1 MTISGSRIL
10 VASVL
15 GFVATVSPAATV
27 VEGAGATFPYPIY
40 AKWFDAFHRRFPD
53 FEIRYQAIGS
63 EGGVQR
69 LLQHKV
75 DFAAS
80 DAPLSGLDVGSSS
93 GYVQFPAVLGAVVPI
108 YNVSRASGALQFT
121 PEALAGIYLG
131 TIRRWNDPVLKA
143 ANHGASLPDEEIVVV
158 HRSDG
163 SGTSY
168 IWTEYLS
175 KVSSVWKSAVGAR
188 SMPAWP
194 VGRGANG
201 NDGVAKLVS
210 QTANSIGY
218 VEFIYALQNRLNF
231 GVVRNQAGKFV
242 QADLDSIAEAAKGA
256 TARLAPDLGIS
267 ITNAP
272 GQRAYPIASF
282 SWFIVPARIED
293 APKKKVIL
301 EFLKWMLGPGQKQ
314 AAALGFVSLP
324 SELIVSEN
332 QILEGF

>member
-1 MTISGSRIL
+1 MSYSRIL

-15 GFVATVSPAATV
+15 GFVATSGYAGTV

-40 AKWFDAFHRRFPD
+40 AKWFEAFHRHFPD
-53 FEIRYQAIGS
+53 FEIRYQAVGS
-63 EGGVQR
+63 EGGVQQ
-69 LLQHKV
+69 LLRRKV

-80 DAPLSGLDVGSSS
+80 DVPLSSLDVAGGSR
-93 GYVQFPAVLGAVVPI
+93 YLQFPAVLGAVVPI
-108 YNVSRASGALQFT
+108 YNVPRASGALQFT

-143 ANHGASLPDEEIVVV
+143 ANRGVSLPDEEIVVV

-175 KVSSVWKSAVGAR
+175 KISSVWKSAVGAR

-194 VGRGANG
+194 IGRGANG

-218 VEFIYALQNRLNF
+218 VEFIYAIQNRLNF
-231 GVVRNQAGKFV
+231 GAVRNQAGKFV

-256 TARLAPDLGIS
+256 TARFAPDLGVS

-272 GQRAYPIASF
+272 GLRAYPIASF
-282 SWFIVPARIED
+282 SWFVVPARIED
-293 APKKKVIL
+293 AAKKKVIL

-314 AAALGFVSLP
+314 AAVLGYMSLP
-324 SELIVSEN
+324 SELVAREN

>member
-1 MTISGSRIL
+1 MSCSRIL

-15 GFVATVSPAATV
+15 VVVASVGHAATV
-27 VEGAGATFPYPIY
+27 VEAAGATFPYPIY
-40 AKWFDAFHRRFPD
+40 AKWFEAFHRHFPD

-63 EGGVQR
+63 EGGIQQLIQR
-69 LLQHKV
+69 KV

-80 DAPLSGLDVGSSS
+80 DVPLSSIEVGGGS

-108 YNVSRASGALQFT
+108 YNVPRVSGAMQFT

-131 TIRRWNDPVLKA
+131 NIKRWNDPALKA
-143 ANHGASLPDEEIVVV
+143 ANRGVSLPDEDIVVV

-175 KVSSVWKSAVGAR
+175 KALSAWKSTVGAR
-188 SMPAWP
+188 TLPAWP
-194 VGRGANG
+194 VGRGADG
-201 NDGVAKLVS
+201 NDGIAKLVS

-218 VEFIYALQNRLNF
+218 VEFIYAIQNRLNF
-231 GVVRNQAGKFV
+231 GAVRNQAGKFI
-242 QADLDSIAEAAKGA
+242 QADLDSIAEAATGA
-256 TARLAPDLGIS
+256 TARFSPDLGIS

-272 GQRAYPIASF
+272 GLRAYPISSF
-282 SWFIVPARIED
+282 SWFIVPTRIED
-293 APKKKVIL
+293 AARKKVIL

-314 AAALGFVSLP
+314 AAALGYVSLP
-324 SELIVSEN
+324 NELVVREN
-332 QILEGF
+332 QLLDNQK

>member
-1 MTISGSRIL
+1 MSCSRIL
-10 VASVL
+10 VVSIFAFGASL
-15 GFVATVSPAATV
+15 SHAATV
-27 VEGAGATFPYPIY
+27 VEAAGATFPYPIY
-40 AKWFDAFHRRFPD
+40 AKWFEAFNRRFPE

-63 EGGVQR
+63 EGGVQQ
-69 LLQHKV
+69 LLRRKV

-80 DAPLSGLDVGSSS
+80 DAPLNSLDVAGGS
-93 GYVQFPAVLGAVVPI
+93 GYLQFPTVLGAVVPI
-108 YNVSRASGALQFT
+108 YNVPRISGALQFT

-131 TIRRWNDPVLKA
+131 AIRRWNDPVLKT
-143 ANHGASLPDEEIVVV
+143 ANRGVSLPDEEIVVV

-218 VEFIYALQNRLNF
+218 VEFIYAIQNRLNF
-231 GVVRNQAGKFV
+231 GAVRNQAGKFV
-242 QADLDSIAEAAKGA
+242 QADLESIAEAAKGA
-256 TARLAPDLGIS
+256 TARFAPDLGIS
-267 ITNAP
+267 ITNAS
-272 GQRAYPIASF
+272 GLRAYPIASF

-293 APKKKVIL
+293 AARKRVIL

-314 AAALGFVSLP
+314 AAALGYVSLP
-324 SELIVSEN
+324 NELVVREN